1 MQKALKLITETIN
14 PTDIEVLSEGEDS
27 NKTFKMRGIFIQAER
42 LNGNKRIYPKE
53 ICEREVSK
61 YIKEE
66 ISRKNALG
74 EYQHPASPVVNRERA
89 AILIESLVESGND
102 YIGTAKVLTNFPMG
116 RLVHNLLK
124 EGIPTG
130 VSTRGIGTVNESNRR
145 VNPDFGLK
153 AVDVV
158 DTPSAPDAWV
168 DGILEG
174 KEFLIRDNM
183 IVEMAVANLKKKL
196 DKRGSK
202 DLLENLKAFIKAIR

>member
-1 MQKALKLITETIN
+1 MQKALKLITE
-14 PTDIEVLSEGEDS
+14 DISPNDLEVLSEGDDS
-27 NKTFKMRGIFIQAER
+27 NKTFKIKGIFIQAEK
-42 LNGNKRIYPKE
+42 LNGNRRIYPKD

-74 EYQHPASPVVNRERA
+74 EYQHPPSPVVNRERA
-89 AILIESLVESGND
+89 AILIESLVENGND

-130 VSTRGIGTVNESNRR
+130 VSTRGIGTVNESTRR

-158 DTPSAPDAWV
+158 DTPSAPDAWI

-174 KEFLIRDNM
+174 KEFLIKDDM
-183 IVEMAVANLKKKL
+183 IVEVAISNLKKKL
-196 DKRGSK
+196 DRQGSK
-202 DLLENLKAFIKAIR
+202 QLVEHLKEFLRKIK